1 MPFKK
6 QNNSKNKTKKQQK
19 KKATATVKPSED
31 ASSVE
36 EEIVVTETTIK
47 TPEPDAPLEEVETEK
62 ILTEEELA
70 EIAAREAEIAAH
82 ERYMWENYY
91 RPQQEEN
98 LKRWRDA
105 QIAMLDDPE
114 YWEDRRSNLL
124 RMRSRFHAKAAWSPE
139 VFREVNSIDDEIQH
153 CEDKMDELDGVEKER
168 PAGNAILGGINWW
181 KDGLNADE
189 DGWVSSK

>member
-47 TPEPDAPLEEVETEK
+47 TPDAPLEEVETDK

-82 ERYMWENYY
+82 ERYMWETYY

-114 YWEDRRSNLL
+114 YWEDRRTNLL
-124 RMRSRFHAKAAWSPE
+124 RMRSRFHVKAAWSPE
-139 VFREVNSIDDEIQH
+139 VFREINSIDDEIQR

>member
-6 QNNSKNKTKKQQK
+6 QNNKNKTKKQQK
-19 KKATATVKPSED
+19 KKAAASAKPADD
-31 ASSVE
+31 ASSV
-36 EEIVVTETTIK
+36 EEIVVTETTTE
-47 TPEPDAPLEEVETEK
+47 TPPPVEPLEEVETEK

-124 RMRSRFHAKAAWSPE
+124 RMRERFQKKAAWSPE
-139 VFREVNSIDDEIQH
+139 TCREVDSIDDEIQQ
-153 CEDKMDELDGVEKER
+153 CEEMMDMLDGVEKEN
-168 PAGNAILGGINWW
+168 PTGNAILGGMNWW
-181 KDGLNADE
+181 KTGAE
-189 DGWVSSK
+189 DDNGWVSSK